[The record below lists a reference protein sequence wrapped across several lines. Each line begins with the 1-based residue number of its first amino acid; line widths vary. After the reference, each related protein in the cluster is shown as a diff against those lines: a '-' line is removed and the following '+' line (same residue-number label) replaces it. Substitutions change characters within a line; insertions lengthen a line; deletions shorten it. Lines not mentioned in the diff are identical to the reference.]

1 MNDNEKLTDAV
12 LEASYDK
19 RKDFTIE
26 GKLMVTITL
35 AEYREL
41 VAANAKAEQRKETES
56 IWQLRA
62 ENQKLRDKIAELTM
76 DGDSNDD

>member
-41 VAANAKAEQRKETES
+41 VAANAKADQRAETES
-56 IWQLRA
+56 IWQLRN
-62 ENQKLRDKIAELTM
+62 ENQKLRDKIAVLTM
-76 DGDSNDD
+76 GDND

>member
-1 MNDNEKLTDAV
+1 MIDNEKLIDAV
-12 LEASYDK
+12 MDASYDK
-19 RKDFTIE
+19 RKDFTID

-56 IWQLRA
+56 IWQLRN

-76 DGDSNDD
+76 GDND

>member
-12 LEASYDK
+12 LEACYDK
-19 RKDFTIE
+19 RHNFAIDGE
-26 GKLMVTITL
+26 LMVTITL

-41 VAANAKAEQRKETES
+41 VQEKAKADQRKETES
-56 IWQLRA
+56 IWQPRN

-76 DGDSNDD
+76 GDND

>member
-12 LEASYDK
+12 LEACYDK
-19 RKDFTIE
+19 RNNFAIDGE
-26 GKLMVTITL
+26 LMVTITL

-41 VAANAKAEQRKETES
+41 VREKAKADQRKETES

-62 ENQKLRDKIAELTM
+62 ENQRLRDKIEELTM
-76 DGDSNDD
+76 DDND